1 VQISSTRIRDKSV
14 ILVPFLTALFIFVVA
29 RVYSMAN
36 AWTNDVLPAWIVYRS
51 TFGRPDIRPQN
62 ETEGI
67 SASVFTVWQFM
78 RRSQGVFSIFSH
90 ASAIYYVNYSR
101 LREIFCYSINRSVT

>member
-51 TFGRPDIRPQN
+51 AFG
-62 ETEGI
+62 
-67 SASVFTVWQFM
+67 
-78 RRSQGVFSIFSH
+78 
-90 ASAIYYVNYSR
+90 
-101 LREIFCYSINRSVT
+101 